1 MKPNPIVWFEIYVL
15 RGGDRHRRQLHRPAF
30 DEVRRAEEPGH
41 AAPGSLPAAALTQR
55 LVKA

>member
-30 DEVRRAEEPGH
+30 DAVIEKKPALHDHPSR
-41 AAPGSLPAAALTQR
+41 LP
-55 LVKA
+55 